1 MSLSGEFH
9 SFIIRSNQPFVN
21 IIKETLIAWKC
32 QNFVFCYAFWTIL
45 RIFFWQPRNYLRY
58 FRSKI
63 RKTDFYIRQKRKYS
77 RHSLWLRLQTKG
89 ARNTRNKK
97 CTKAES
103 LLLAAF
109 FFAGGKC
116 KERSSGCALQVCAKK
131 KQTTSRVRRMGYFSP
146 VANGG
151 LKSCLGLCRLAV
163 SRLCLENPRFFE
175 ESSMRKR
182 MDKACLPV
190 RQAVLHSRPHRPSPA
205 GKNRRDGWGGR
216 LWLLTLEKRS
226 TIRSR
231 FISIR
236 QF

>member
-109 FFAGGKC
+109 FFAGGKR
-116 KERSSGCALQVCAKK
+116 KERSSGCVLRVCAKK
-131 KQTTSRVRRMGYFSP
+131 EQIASQVRRMGYFLPPAKRGLKALPWKS
-146 VANGG
+146 VGSWRKQHAQANGPK
-151 LKSCLGLCRLAV
+151 LLS
-163 SRLCLENPRFFE
+163 
-175 ESSMRKR
+175 
-182 MDKACLPV
+182 
-190 RQAVLHSRPHRPSPA
+190 
-205 GKNRRDGWGGR
+205 NRRKPMFWSAASS
-216 LWLLTLEKRS
+216 LP
-226 TIRSR
+226 SR
-231 FISIR
+231 KASCTA
-236 QF
+236 QPPP